1 MCNCALSN
9 QSAHDSVFPTQKG
22 KSFVIENFEK
32 GKFHLVSFEH
42 NLPSWILFFVSTV
55 YQPKLATL
63 AYPQIQK
70 GFIFLIS
77 YSSILLHIHNRTLI

>member
-1 MCNCALSN
+1 M
-9 QSAHDSVFPTQKG
+9 
-22 KSFVIENFEK
+22 IENFEK
-32 GKFHLVSFEH
+32 VKFHMVKVFFEH
-42 NLPSWILFFVSTV
+42 NLVGFFLFVSTV
-55 YQPKLATL
+55 YQAMLATL